1 MIQMQT
7 MKKAFLIFPALAFF
21 CSPGLAATDVGSK
34 PEKSEV
40 TIAVAQPS
48 GGFTPIW
55 VAYEAGLFKK
65 YGLDAK
71 LQLLSPQ
78 VSAQA
83 VVSEEVDF
91 ALVAP
96 DLINARLRG
105 ASTKLFGS
113 TVHQF
118 VFQMYGAKQITDV
131 QELRGKTIAVSTP
144 RSAIDISSREA
155 LKKNGIAPDRDV
167 KFLYVQ
173 TVPAVLT
180 SVIGGKTAA
189 GTLSAPNTLK
199 ARDAGLN
206 LLVDIGKLNIPGF
219 QVAYGTTER
228 YLKSNPNTVY
238 AFLKAMAEGV
248 VLAKKDPAIAKRA
261 IAKYAQIDD
270 PKTLDGTYD
279 AFAPYWEMGLAVRTE
294 TIQAHLGYADEK
306 EFPQAKNADAKDFFD
321 NSFVNNLERSGF
333 FKQVGLERQK

>member
-21 CSPGLAATDVGSK
+21 SSPGLAATDVGSK

-173 TVPAVLT
+173 TVPAILT

-228 YLKSNPNTVY
+228 YLKSNPNTIY
-238 AFLKAMAEGV
+238 AFLKAIAAGV
-248 VLAKKDPAIAKRA
+248 VLSKKDPVVAKRA
-261 IAKYAQIDD
+261 IVKYAQIDEPPMVD
-270 PKTLDGTYD
+270 ATYD
-279 AFAPYWEMGLAVRTE
+279 AFAPYWEMGLAVRAE
-294 TIQAHLGYADEK
+294 TVQAHLGYADEK

-333 FKQVGLERQK
+333 FKQVGLEKQK